1 MKNTFTIGEISR
13 LLNIPKSTIRYWE
26 SMGLITLPRD
36 KTNNYRSYNQ
46 GSVYTISDLA
56 HFRCLQMS
64 LQDMKRQP
72 QLSPEELADS
82 LTSLDHNLDQ
92 KLQELYLAKEY
103 LHKKLDCI
111 QEYKRLLEN
120 QYQKEE
126 PDYDHIYSF
135 SVEDK
140 QAWSVY
146 IKDQYQSILLY
157 DPEHK
162 NIVTGLAVAT
172 ARNHEILW
180 KKAAGAVFLSF
191 ILKVDYSNPSV
202 DAYEPHLKYFEENGY
217 QVSKIFARYLFSAC
231 DTKYYDYYKA
241 YAQITEE

>member
-26 SMGLITLPRD
+26 SVGLIKLPRD
-36 KTNNYRSYNQ
+36 STNNYRKYNQ

-64 LQDMKRQP
+64 LQEMKRQP
-72 QLSPEELADS
+72 QLSPEELATS
-82 LTSLDHNLDQ
+82 LTSLDHNLDK
-92 KLQELYLAKEY
+92 KLEELYIAKEY

-111 QEYKRLLEN
+111 KEYHRVLEN

-126 PDYDHIYSF
+126 PDYDRIYSF
-135 SVEDK
+135 SVEDT
-140 QAWSVY
+140 QAWSIY

-157 DPEHK
+157 DPSEK

-172 ARNHEILW
+172 TKDHEILW
-180 KKAAGAVFLSF
+180 KKNSNAVFLSF
-191 ILKVDYSNPSV
+191 ILKVDYSSPSV
-202 DAYEPHLKYFEENGY
+202 DAYEPHLKYLEEKGY
-217 QVSKIFARYLFSAC
+217 RVSKIFARYLFSAC

-241 YAQITEE
+241 YAEIEG